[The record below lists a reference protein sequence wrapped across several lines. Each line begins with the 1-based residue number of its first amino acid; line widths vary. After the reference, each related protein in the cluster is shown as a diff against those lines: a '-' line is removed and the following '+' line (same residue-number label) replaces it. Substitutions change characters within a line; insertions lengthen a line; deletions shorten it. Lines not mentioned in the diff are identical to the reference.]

1 MERRAVYR
9 WRDIRK
15 RTHDLLLLSQADF
28 VAWYVD
34 QPDRCA
40 YCGLTRTE
48 AKRLRLRVRGPRG
61 GYLVSW
67 DIDRLEP
74 SRGYELDNLVL
85 SCSVCNTAKG
95 AYLTGEEA
103 KMVGKAIRRVWDARL
118 AGEARNQ
125 VREDLATPQLV
136 ARMQAAIDELD
147 ALNLDAHF
155 ADEDVESELRTWLD
169 TGADPLPWT
178 YPERVTEDEWF
189 FITTLYGEMT
199 MAGQRAHI
207 RRFYPLLFVRAAA
220 RDIRNFAPGMREF
233 KGLRSSW
240 MSTRICRM
248 SEILRD
254 RGITMAE
261 YSEHLRQL
269 EASAT
274 PEDPMP
280 ALDAIVKDHRATG
293 WKTLS
298 VFVRDCVGG
307 NCFPIDSRV
316 EEELRRF
323 DLPVDERALVRMV
336 LHLGQNPRE
345 IARMFYVA
353 GGD

>member
-1 MERRAVYR
+1 
-9 WRDIRK
+9 
-15 RTHDLLLLSQADF
+15 
-28 VAWYVD
+28 
-34 QPDRCA
+34 
-40 YCGLTRTE
+40 
-48 AKRLRLRVRGPRG
+48 
-61 GYLVSW
+61 
-67 DIDRLEP
+67 
-74 SRGYELDNLVL
+74 
-85 SCSVCNTAKG
+85 
-95 AYLTGEEA
+95 
-103 KMVGKAIRRVWDARL
+103 
-118 AGEARNQ
+118 

-136 ARMQAAIDELD
+136 ARMQAAIAELD
-147 ALNLDAHF
+147 ALNLDAHL

-207 RRFYPLLFVRAAA
+207 RRFNPLLFVSAAA

-240 MSTRICRM
+240 MSARICRM